1 MALTQKAKMIKVSS
15 PILAMVSVA
24 AIILITSTTV
34 TDRAVVSAY
43 EVSASRS
50 TKITAS
56 AGRRQGNVRSSQ
68 SHRKERDLSQTGKGS
83 NRGKGGKGSNTYS
96 DGSGSQSDFDGWL
109 DGLYCGCLCSES
121 SVDGRT
127 NNAGVDCDYEISTA
141 GTTTT
146 TTSSSA
152 AAAANSDQRNQTST
166 NGEKAQQE
174 EGQQGVN
181 SGEAKNYNNNVV
193 VVSSST
199 YVDSSVADPY
209 TAFDIAT
216 CNSYSHLWTYDL
228 LTSCGSGNGN
238 GQVTTCQCTFAQEL
252 MYRGLLSCSDARHC
266 PNDCPVCSDCLNLLC
281 GSSTSSGRIAAS
293 VGGSG
298 AAIPIAAMALTLLCG
313 ASYIAIRRM
322 NQKGN
327 GSLGE
332 SLVEMKNHENWL
344 VKVND
349 DGLPEE
355 RGSSFKPVWL
365 APQHQ
370 IQHDDTTAQL
380 TNNPRSSPNG
390 FVGRFITLDN
400 EASQEENPFPDIL
413 KGDETTSRTAKTPSL
428 NAKSHE
434 TFENLGDRFISRA
447 SRKTSGHTDVVNDVS
462 LIPTSE
468 RRDQQ
473 LHREEHV
480 DELHNK
486 SDDDDDTDIV
496 SSVSG
501 SEQNVESVVSSI
513 SFSMRNS
520 SAPRSSMNHH
530 QCHQEQLQQEH
541 DEHHERH
548 EHREQQCHNLH
559 DDHLLRSSQ
568 HGRLTAV
575 YRLSVDGRRI
585 LEQTMISGNEDG
597 VEY

>member
-1 MALTQKAKMIKVSS
+1 
-15 PILAMVSVA
+15 
-24 AIILITSTTV
+24 
-34 TDRAVVSAY
+34 
-43 EVSASRS
+43 
-50 TKITAS
+50 
-56 AGRRQGNVRSSQ
+56 
-68 SHRKERDLSQTGKGS
+68 
-83 NRGKGGKGSNTYS
+83 
-96 DGSGSQSDFDGWL
+96 
-109 DGLYCGCLCSES
+109 
-121 SVDGRT
+121 
-127 NNAGVDCDYEISTA
+127 
-141 GTTTT
+141 
-146 TTSSSA
+146 
-152 AAAANSDQRNQTST
+152 
-166 NGEKAQQE
+166 
-174 EGQQGVN
+174 
-181 SGEAKNYNNNVV
+181 
-193 VVSSST
+193 
-199 YVDSSVADPY
+199 
-209 TAFDIAT
+209 
-216 CNSYSHLWTYDL
+216 
-228 LTSCGSGNGN
+228 
-238 GQVTTCQCTFAQEL
+238 
-252 MYRGLLSCSDARHC
+252 
-266 PNDCPVCSDCLNLLC
+266 
-281 GSSTSSGRIAAS
+281 
-293 VGGSG
+293 
-298 AAIPIAAMALTLLCG
+298 
-313 ASYIAIRRM
+313 M